1 VRRSLSSLANHAP
14 LFISSIK
21 ESDLPMLLK
30 KFSRCALRVLLFPVF
45 MILLSSELWPQ
56 QTARQTAQG
65 MKAADGME
73 VTLWAAE
80 PDLVNPSNIDIDARG
95 RVWVLEG
102 VNYRRTLPGGSFGKD
117 YRPAGDRIVILE
129 DTDNDGKSDKTK
141 VFAQDLSLRTPL
153 GIAVLGDRVI
163 VSQSPDIIVFT
174 KDEQDNILKKEILL
188 TGWRGVDHDHGLHA
202 VTFGPDGRY
211 YFNSGDQGFDVTDKS
226 GKRFVSSRQG
236 PYYAGTALRMN
247 ADGTDFTVL
256 GHNFRN
262 PYELAVDSFGNI
274 WQTDNDDDGNAWVR
288 LNYVL
293 EGGNFGYWGPRG
305 QSWRVDRGTHFHSEL
320 PGVVPNIRRLGA
332 GAPCGLIVYE
342 GKLLS
347 AKYRGHLLHAE
358 AGARTINSYLLQPEG
373 AGYTAKVE
381 ATVASSDPWFRPSD
395 VCVAPDGAV
404 FISDWYD
411 PGVGGHRVVDLKR
424 GRIYRLAPAGNKPQK
439 VAVDLTTPEGVAEA
453 FASPAQSVRYL
464 AYTTLKQQGDKA
476 LPALQSLY
484 QSNDPIMKARALW
497 LLGGIS
503 GEGEAAV
510 RAALDHIDSN
520 FRMLAWRVLQRYGAD
535 LSEALKLLI
544 KDRSPQVRREVAV
557 ALEHFPAETSLEALA
572 ALCRK
577 YDGKDRWML
586 EALGIGARG
595 KENALYARLLDMF
608 PSNWNSRFGNLL
620 WELRPSDAVPKLI
633 ALLKDGNLTVQ
644 ERSEVLDALAA
655 QAKPEAALAVAEF
668 VQAADQPQELVE
680 KSFARLAQQLYS
692 EWTEIRSNPVV
703 LSAVKKGFQTPAL
716 QSQALELA
724 GDLEDPSL
732 GADLLAIAK
741 SETSPEEVRVQSVTA
756 LGRTKNDAY
765 LADLEPMV
773 HSGDVK
779 LRVAAVRAVGNL
791 KPKNLEPQMK
801 KLLLSEAPNEVRTEA
816 VRILGRSDS
825 GCGILLNLEQAG
837 QLPSE
842 LRNVASSVTTGST
855 SASIRS
861 RAKRLLPP
869 IVSKNRKPLPPIRE
883 LLAREGDAVRG
894 KKLFNAV
901 AGPKCSSCHSLDESK
916 KTLGPNLAQIGDKL
930 GKEALIDSI
939 LNPSAGIAPEYY
951 VWRLQTKTEGIV
963 VGIIAEDT
971 PQRVTVLTDATTDLR
986 FKPSDI
992 VSRKRSRLS
1001 LMPEDLLNTMTEQQM
1016 VDLVEFLGTL
1026 KKQSRSASR

>member
-1 VRRSLSSLANHAP
+1 MRPEKLSCCV
-14 LFISSIK
+14 F
-21 ESDLPMLLK
+21 
-30 KFSRCALRVLLFPVF
+30 VLTAYVAFF
-45 MILLSSELWPQ
+45 GTALWPQ
-56 QTARQTAQG
+56 QIPRQTTQG
-65 MKAADGME
+65 LKAADGME
-73 VTLWAAE
+73 VTLWASE
-80 PDLVNPSNIDIDARG
+80 PDIFNPTNIDIDARG

-117 YRPAGDRIVILE
+117 DRPAGDRIVILE
-129 DTDNDGKSDKTK
+129 DSDGDGRSDKTK
-141 VFAQDLSLRTPL
+141 VFAQNLSLRTPL

-163 VSQSPDIIVFT
+163 VSQSPDVIVFT
-174 KDEQDNILKKEILL
+174 KDAQDNIVKKEVLL

-226 GKRFVSSRQG
+226 GKRFFSSRQG

-247 ADGTDFTVL
+247 PDGTDFTVL

-305 QSWRVDRGTHFHSEL
+305 QRWQVDHGSHFHSEL

-342 GKLLS
+342 GKLLP

-358 AGARTINSYLLQPEG
+358 AGGRTINSYLLQPEG
-373 AGYTAKVE
+373 AGYSAKVE
-381 ATVASSDPWFRPSD
+381 ATVASADPWFRPTD

-439 VAVDLTTPEGVAEA
+439 VVVDVSTPTGVAEA

-464 AYTTLKQQGDKA
+464 GYTALKQQGDKA
-476 LPALQSLY
+476 LPVLQSIY
-484 QSNDPIMKARALW
+484 KSDDPILKARALW
-497 LLGGIS
+497 LLGGIP

-510 RAALDHIDSN
+510 RAALESIDSN
-520 FRMLAWRVLQRYGAD
+520 FRMLAWRVLRRYGAD
-535 LSEALKLLI
+535 LTEPLNLMT

-557 ALEHFPAETSLEALA
+557 ALEQWPADRAIEALA
-572 ALCRK
+572 AFCRR

-595 KENALYARLLDMF
+595 KENALYARLLENF
-608 PSNWNSRFGNLL
+608 TVKWSSRFGQLL
-620 WELRPSDAVPKLI
+620 WEFRPSDALPSLI
-633 ALLKDGNLTVQ
+633 TLLKDDSLSVP
-644 ERSEVLDALAA
+644 ERIEVLDALSA

-668 VQAADQPQELVE
+668 FQATGQPQELVE
-680 KSFARLAQQLYS
+680 KSFARLSQQLYS
-692 EWTEIRSNPVV
+692 EWTEMRTNPVV
-703 LSAVKKGFQTPAL
+703 LSAVKKGLQTPAL
-716 QSQALELA
+716 QAQALELA
-724 GDLEDPSL
+724 GDLEDRGL
-732 GADLLAIAK
+732 GPDLLSLAK
-741 SETSPEEVRVQSVTA
+741 MEANPEAVRVQAIAA
-756 LGRTKNDAY
+756 LGRTKDEAY
-765 LADLEPMV
+765 LAELEPMV
-773 HSGDVK
+773 QNGDVK
-779 LRVAAVRAVGNL
+779 LRVAAVRAIGSL
-791 KPKNLEPQMK
+791 KPKNLEPQLK
-801 KLLLSEAPNEVRTEA
+801 KLLMSQAPNEVRTEA
-816 VRILGRSDS
+816 VRLLGRGDS
-825 GCGILLNLEQAG
+825 GCTILLDLEQSG

-842 LRNVASSVTTGST
+842 LRNVASAVTN
-855 SASIRS
+855 ASPSPAILS

-869 IVSKNRKPLPPIRE
+869 VVSKNRKPLPPVRE
-883 LLAREGDAVRG
+883 LLWREGDAERG
-894 KKLFNAV
+894 KKLFSAV
-901 AGPKCSSCHSLDESK
+901 AGPKCGSCHSLDERK
-916 KTLGPNLAQIGDKL
+916 KSLGPNLSEIGDKL
-930 GKEALIDSI
+930 GKEALLDSI

-951 VWRLQTKTEGIV
+951 VWRLQAKTEGIV
-963 VGIIAEDT
+963 VGIVTEDT

-986 FKPSDI
+986 FKPSEI
-992 VSRKRSRLS
+992 LSRQRSRLS
-1001 LMPEDLLNTMTEQQM
+1001 LMPEDLANTMTEQQM
-1016 VDLVEFLGTL
+1016 VDVLAFLTTL
-1026 KKQSRSASR
+1026 KKDAKSASR

>member
-1 VRRSLSSLANHAP
+1 MPVAQL
-14 LFISSIK
+14 SIK
-21 ESDLPMLLK
+21 ESNFFMRPK
-30 KFSRCALRVLLFPVF
+30 KLSHFVFVLAANLAFC
-45 MILLSSELWPQ
+45 SATLWPQ
-56 QTARQTAQG
+56 QTPRQTTQG
-65 MKAADGME
+65 LKAADGME
-73 VTLWAAE
+73 VNLWASE
-80 PDLVNPSNIDIDARG
+80 PDIVNPTNIDIDARG

-117 YRPAGDRIVILE
+117 DRPAGDRIVILE
-129 DTDNDGKSDKTK
+129 DTDGDGKSDKTK

-163 VSQSPDIIVFT
+163 VSQSPDLIVFT
-174 KDEQDNILKKEILL
+174 KDAQDNIVKKEVLL

-247 ADGTDFTVL
+247 PDGTDFTVL

-305 QSWRVDRGTHFHSEL
+305 QRWQVDHGSHFHSEL

-342 GKLLS
+342 GKLLP

-358 AGARTINSYLLQPEG
+358 AGTRTINSYLLQPEG
-373 AGYTAKVE
+373 AGYSAKVE
-381 ATVASSDPWFRPSD
+381 ATVASADPWFRPTD

-439 VAVDLTTPEGVAEA
+439 IAVDVSTPAGVAEA

-464 AYTTLKQQGDKA
+464 AYTGLKQQGDKA
-476 LPALQSLY
+476 LPVLQSIY
-484 QSNDPIMKARALW
+484 KSDDPILKARALW
-497 LLGGIS
+497 LLGGIP

-510 RAALDHIDSN
+510 RAALESIDSN
-520 FRMLAWRVLQRYGAD
+520 FRTLAWRILRRYGAD
-535 LSEALKLLI
+535 LNEPLNLMV

-557 ALEHFPAETSLEALA
+557 ALEQWPADRAVEALA
-572 ALCRK
+572 AFCRR

-595 KENALYARLLDMF
+595 KENALYARLLDNF
-608 PSNWNSRFGNLL
+608 TVKWSSRFGQLL
-620 WELRPSDAVPKLI
+620 WEFRPSDALPSLVT
-633 ALLKDGNLTVQ
+633 LLKDDSLSIP
-644 ERSEVLDALAA
+644 ERVEVLDALSA

-668 VQAADQPQELVE
+668 SQATGQPQELVE
-680 KSFARLAQQLYS
+680 KSFARLSHQLYS
-692 EWTEIRSNPVV
+692 EWIEMRSNPVV
-703 LSAVKKGFQTPAL
+703 LSAVRKGLQTPAL
-716 QSQALELA
+716 QAQALELA
-724 GDLEDPSL
+724 GDLEAATL
-732 GADLLAIAK
+732 GPDLLTLAK
-741 SETSPEEVRVQSVTA
+741 SEASLEAVRIGAITA
-756 LGRTKNDAY
+756 LGRTKDEAY
-765 LADLEPMV
+765 LTELEPMV
-773 HSGDVK
+773 QNGDVK
-779 LRVAAVRAVGNL
+779 LRVAVVRAIGSL
-791 KPKNLEPQMK
+791 KLKNLEPQMK
-801 KLLLSEAPNEVRTEA
+801 KLLMSQAPNEVRTEA
-816 VRILGRSDS
+816 VRILGRADS
-825 GCGILLNLEQAG
+825 GCTILLDLEQSG

-842 LRNVASSVTTGST
+842 LRNVASSVTNA
-855 SASIRS
+855 SASAGIRD
-861 RAKRLLPP
+861 RAKRILPP
-869 IVSKNRKPLPPIRE
+869 VVSKNRKPLPPVRE
-883 LLAREGDAVRG
+883 LLAREGDAERG
-894 KKLFNAV
+894 KKLFSAV
-901 AGPKCSSCHSLDESK
+901 AGPKCGSCHSLDESK
-916 KTLGPNLAQIGDKL
+916 KSLGPNLSEIGDKL
-930 GKEALIDSI
+930 SREGLLDSI

-963 VGIIAEDT
+963 VGIVAEDT

-992 VSRKRSRLS
+992 VSRQRSRLS
-1001 LMPEDLLNTMTEQQM
+1001 LMPEDLANTMTEQQM
-1016 VDLVEFLGTL
+1016 VDVLAFLATL
-1026 KKQSRSASR
+1026 KKEAKSASR

>member
-1 VRRSLSSLANHAP
+1 MRPRKSSGFALTALALLVYLIPFNSSLWSQQAP
-14 LFISSIK
+14 K
-21 ESDLPMLLK
+21 
-30 KFSRCALRVLLFPVF
+30 
-45 MILLSSELWPQ
+45 
-56 QTARQTAQG
+56 QTTQG
-65 MKAADGME
+65 LKAADGME

-80 PDLVNPSNIDIDARG
+80 PDIVNPTNIDIDARG

-102 VNYRRTLPGGSFGKD
+102 VNYRRTLPGVNGKD
-117 YRPAGDRIVILE
+117 YRLAGDRIVILE
-129 DTDNDGKSDKTK
+129 DTDGDGKSDKTK

-174 KDEQDNILKKEILL
+174 KDAQDNIVKKEILL

-262 PYELAVDSFGNI
+262 PYELTVDSFGNI

-293 EGGNFGYWGPRG
+293 EGGNFGYWGPRA
-305 QSWRVDRGTHFHSEL
+305 QRWQVDHGSHFHSER

-342 GKLLS
+342 GKLLP

-373 AGYTAKVE
+373 AGYNAKVE
-381 ATVASSDPWFRPSD
+381 ATVASADPWFRPSD

-411 PGVGGHRVVDLKR
+411 PGVGGHQVVDLKR

-439 VAVDLTTPEGVAEA
+439 MTVDVTTPAGVADA

-464 AYTTLKQQGDKA
+464 AYTALKEQGDKA
-476 LPALQSLY
+476 LPVLQSIY
-484 QSNDPIMKARALW
+484 KTNDPILKARALW
-497 LLGGIS
+497 LLGGIP
-503 GEGEAAV
+503 GEGQAAV
-510 RAALDHIDSN
+510 HAALEHIDSN
-520 FRMLAWRVLQRYGAD
+520 FRTLAWRILRRYDAD
-535 LSEALKLLI
+535 LTEPLKLMA
-544 KDRSPQVRREVAV
+544 KDPSPQVRREVAV
-557 ALEHFPAETSLEALA
+557 ALEQWPAERAVEALA

-595 KENALYARLLDMF
+595 KENALYNRLLDNF
-608 PSNWNSRFGNLL
+608 TVKWSSRFGQLL
-620 WELRPSDAVPKLI
+620 WEFRPSDALPKLI
-633 ALLKDGNLTVQ
+633 ALLKDDSLSIE
-644 ERSEVLDALAA
+644 ERTEVLDALAA
-655 QAKPEAALAVAEF
+655 QPKPEAALAVAEF
-668 VQAADQPQELVE
+668 FQAADQPRELTE
-680 KSFARLAQQLYS
+680 KSFARLSQQLYS
-692 EWTEIRSNPVV
+692 EWTEMRGNPVV
-703 LSAVKKGFQTPAL
+703 LSAVRKAFQLAAL
-716 QSQALELA
+716 QAQALELA
-724 GDLEDPSL
+724 GDFEDPSL
-732 GADLLAIAK
+732 GADLLALAR
-741 SETSPEEVRVQSVTA
+741 SEANPEAVRVQAITA
-756 LGRTKNDAY
+756 LGRTKNEAY
-765 LADLEPMV
+765 LSDLEPMV
-773 HSGDVK
+773 QSGDVK
-779 LRVAAVRAVGNL
+779 LRVATVRAIGSL

-801 KLLLSEAPNEVRTEA
+801 KLLLSQAPNEVRTEA
-816 VRILGRSDS
+816 VRILGRTDS
-825 GCGILLNLEQAG
+825 GCAVLLDLEQSG
-837 QLPSE
+837 ELPSE
-842 LRNVASSVTTGST
+842 LRNVASGVTNT
-855 SASIRS
+855 SPSAAIRA

-869 IVSKNRKPLPPIRE
+869 VVSKNRKPLPPIRE
-883 LLAREGDAVRG
+883 LLAREGDAERG
-894 KKLFNAV
+894 KKLFAAT
-901 AGPKCSSCHSLDESK
+901 AGPKCSSCHSLDDSK
-916 KTLGPNLAQIGDKL
+916 KSLGPNLSQIGDKL
-930 GKEALIDSI
+930 GKEALLDSM

-963 VGIIAEDT
+963 VGIVIEDT
-971 PQRVTVLTDATTDLR
+971 AQRVTVLTDATTDLR

-992 VSRKRSRLS
+992 VSRKRSHLS
-1001 LMPEDLLNTMTEQQM
+1001 LMPEDLANTMTEQQM
-1016 VDLVEFLGTL
+1016 VDVLAFLTTL
-1026 KKQSRSASR
+1026 RKETKSASK

>member
-1 VRRSLSSLANHAP
+1 MLSISLNKEFNLSMRPRKSSGFALTALALLVCLIP
-14 LFISSIK
+14 LNS
-21 ESDLPMLLK
+21 LLW
-30 KFSRCALRVLLFPVF
+30 S
-45 MILLSSELWPQ
+45 Q
-56 QTARQTAQG
+56 QTPRQTTQG
-65 MKAADGME
+65 LKAADGLE

-80 PDLVNPSNIDIDARG
+80 PDIVNPTNIDIDARG

-102 VNYRRTLPGGSFGKD
+102 VNYRRTLPGVNGKD
-117 YRPAGDRIVILE
+117 YRLAGDRIVILE
-129 DTDNDGKSDKTK
+129 DTDGDGKSDKTK

-163 VSQSPDIIVFT
+163 VSQSPDILVFT
-174 KDEQDNILKKEILL
+174 KDAQDNIVKKEVLL

-293 EGGNFGYWGPRG
+293 EGGNFGYWGPRA
-305 QSWRVDRGTHFHSEL
+305 QRWQVDHGSHFHSEL
-320 PGVVPNIRRLGA
+320 PGVVPNIQRLGA

-342 GKLLS
+342 GKLLP

-373 AGYTAKVE
+373 AGYAAKVE
-381 ATVASSDPWFRPSD
+381 ATVASADPWFRPSD

-439 VAVDLTTPEGVAEA
+439 IVVDVATPAGVAEA

-464 AYTTLKQQGDKA
+464 AYTALKEQGDRA
-476 LPALQSLY
+476 LPLLQSMY
-484 QSNDPIMKARALW
+484 KTNDPILKARALW
-497 LLGGIS
+497 ILGGIP
-503 GEGEAAV
+503 GEGQAAV
-510 RAALDHIDSN
+510 RAALEDIDSN
-520 FRMLAWRVLQRYGAD
+520 FRTLAWRILRRYGID
-535 LSEALKLLI
+535 LTEPLKLMA
-544 KDRSPQVRREVAV
+544 KDPSPQVRREVAV
-557 ALEHFPAETSLEALA
+557 ALEQWPAERAVEALA
-572 ALCRK
+572 ALSRK

-595 KENALYARLLDMF
+595 KENALYARLLDNF
-608 PSNWNSRFGNLL
+608 TVKWSSRFGQLL
-620 WELRPSDAVPKLI
+620 WEFRPSDALPKLI
-633 ALLKDGNLTVQ
+633 ALLKDDSLSVE
-644 ERSEVLDALAA
+644 ERTEVLDALAA

-668 VQAADQPQELVE
+668 FQAADQPRELTE
-680 KSFARLAQQLYS
+680 KSFACLSQQLYS
-692 EWTEIRSNPVV
+692 EWTEMRGNPVV
-703 LSAVKKGFQTPAL
+703 LSAVRKGMQTPTL
-716 QSQALELA
+716 QAQALELA
-724 GDLEDPSL
+724 GDFEDPSL
-732 GADLLAIAK
+732 GADLLALAK
-741 SETSPEEVRVQSVTA
+741 SEANPESVRVQAIAA
-756 LGRTKNDAY
+756 LGRTKQEAY
-765 LADLEPMV
+765 LSDLEPMIQ
-773 HSGDVK
+773 SGDVK
-779 LRVAAVRAVGNL
+779 LRVAAVRAVGSIRA
-791 KPKNLEPQMK
+791 KNLEPQMK
-801 KLLLSEAPNEVRTEA
+801 KLLLSQAPNEVRTEA
-816 VRILGRSDS
+816 VRILGRTDS
-825 GCGILLNLEQAG
+825 GCAVLLDLEQSG
-837 QLPSE
+837 ELPSE
-842 LRNVASSVTTGST
+842 LRNVASGVTNSSP
-855 SASIRS
+855 SAAILA

-869 IVSKNRKPLPPIRE
+869 VVSKNRKPLPPVRE
-883 LLAREGDAVRG
+883 LLWREGDAERG
-894 KKLFNAV
+894 RKLFSAV
-901 AGPKCSSCHSLDESK
+901 TGPKCGSCHSLDESK
-916 KTLGPNLAQIGDKL
+916 KSLGPNLSQIGDKL
-930 GKEALIDSI
+930 GKDALLDSI

-963 VGIIAEDT
+963 VGIITEDT
-971 PQRVTVLTDATTDLR
+971 AQRVTVLTDATTDLR

-992 VSRKRSRLS
+992 VSRKRSHLS
-1001 LMPEDLLNTMTEQQM
+1001 LMPEDLANTMTEQQM
-1016 VDLVEFLGTL
+1016 VDVLAFLTTL
-1026 KKQSRSASR
+1026 KKETKSASK

>member
-1 VRRSLSSLANHAP
+1 MRPKKSSCLALTA
-14 LFISSIK
+14 
-21 ESDLPMLLK
+21 
-30 KFSRCALRVLLFPVF
+30 RAFPVYL
-45 MILLSSELWPQ
+45 ILFSSTLWPQ
-56 QTARQTAQG
+56 QTPRQTTQG
-65 MKAADGME
+65 LKAADGME

-80 PDLVNPSNIDIDARG
+80 PDIVNPTNIDIDARG

-102 VNYRRTLPGGSFGKD
+102 VNYRRTLPGMIGKD
-117 YRPAGDRIVILE
+117 DRPAGDRIVILE
-129 DTDNDGKSDKTK
+129 DTDGDGKSDKTK

-153 GIAVLGDRVI
+153 GIAVLGDRVM
-163 VSQSPDIIVFT
+163 VSQSPDLVVFT
-174 KDEQDNILKKEILL
+174 KDAQDNIVKKEVLL
-188 TGWRGVDHDHGLHA
+188 TGWRGIDHDHGLHA

-211 YFNSGDQGFDVTDKS
+211 YFNSGDQGFDVTDKG

-305 QSWRVDRGTHFHSEL
+305 LSWRVDHGSHFHSEL

-342 GKLLS
+342 GKLLP

-358 AGARTINSYLLQPEG
+358 AGGRTINSYLLQPEA
-373 AGYTAKVE
+373 AGYSARVE
-381 ATVASSDPWFRPSD
+381 ATVASTDPWFRPSD

-424 GRIYRLAPAGNKPQK
+424 GRIYRLAPTGNKPQK
-439 VAVDLTTPEGVAEA
+439 VAVDVITPAGVAEA

-464 AYTTLKQQGDKA
+464 AYTALKQQGDKT
-476 LPALQSLY
+476 LPTLQSLY
-484 QSNDPIMKARALW
+484 KSKDPILKARALW
-497 LLGGIS
+497 LLGGVP

-510 RAALDHIDSN
+510 RAALEDIDSN
-520 FRMLAWRVLQRYGAD
+520 FRMLAFRILRRYGAD
-535 LSEALKLLI
+535 LREPVKLLA
-544 KDRSPQVRREVAV
+544 KDPSPQVRREVAV
-557 ALEHFPAETSLEALA
+557 ALEQWPAERSVEALA

-595 KENALYARLLDMF
+595 KENALYARLLDSF
-608 PSNWNSRFGNLL
+608 TVKWSSRFGQLL
-620 WELRPSDAVPKLI
+620 WELRPSDALPSLI
-633 ALLKDGNLTVQ
+633 GLLKDDSLSVD
-644 ERSEVLDALAA
+644 ERAEVLDALSA

-668 VQAADQPQELVE
+668 VQAADQPQGLVE
-680 KSFARLAQQLYS
+680 KAFTRLVQQLYS
-692 EWTEIRSNPVV
+692 EWIEMRSNPVV
-703 LSAVKKGFQTPAL
+703 LSAVRKGFHTPAL
-716 QSQALELA
+716 QAQAVELA
-724 GDLEDPSL
+724 GDMEDRSL
-732 GADLLAIAK
+732 GEDLLALAK
-741 SETSPEEVRVQSVTA
+741 SETSLEAVRVQAIGA
-756 LGRTKNDAY
+756 LGRTKNEAY
-765 LADLEPMV
+765 LAELEPMV
-773 HSGDVK
+773 QSGDVK
-779 LRVAAVRAVGNL
+779 LRVAAVRAIGSL
-791 KPKNLEPQMK
+791 KAKNLEPQMK
-801 KLLLSEAPNEVRTEA
+801 KLLLSQAPNEVRTEA
-816 VRILGRSDS
+816 VRILGRADS
-825 GCGILLNLEQAG
+825 GCSILLELEQAG

-842 LRNVASSVTTGST
+842 LRNVASSVTNASP
-855 SASIRS
+855 SAAIRS

-869 IVSKNRKPLPPIRE
+869 LVSKNRKPLSPIRE
-883 LLAREGDAVRG
+883 LLAREGDAERG
-894 KKLFNAV
+894 KKLFSAV

-916 KTLGPNLAQIGDKL
+916 KALGPNLAQIGDKL
-930 GKEALIDSI
+930 GKEALLDSI

-963 VGIIAEDT
+963 VGIVAEDT

-992 VSRKRSRLS
+992 VSRQRSRLS
-1001 LMPEDLLNTMTEQQM
+1001 LMPEDLANTMTEQQM
-1016 VDLVEFLGTL
+1016 VDVLAFLGTL
-1026 KKQSRSASR
+1026 KKETRSASK

>member
-1 VRRSLSSLANHAP
+1 MLPRKSPCLALATLAFAVYLV
-14 LFISSIK
+14 LFS
-21 ESDLPMLLK
+21 P
-30 KFSRCALRVLLFPVF
+30 A
-45 MILLSSELWPQ
+45 LWPQ
-56 QTARQTAQG
+56 QTARQTTQG
-65 MKAADGME
+65 LKAADGME

-80 PDLVNPSNIDIDARG
+80 PDIVNPTNIDIDARG

-102 VNYRRTLPGGSFGKD
+102 VNYRRTLPGMIGKD
-117 YRPAGDRIVILE
+117 DRPAGDRIVILE
-129 DTDNDGKSDKTK
+129 DTDGDGKSDKTK

-153 GIAVLGDRVI
+153 GIAVLGDRVF
-163 VSQSPDIIVFT
+163 VSQSPDLIVFT
-174 KDEQDNILKKEILL
+174 KDEQDNILKKEVLL
-188 TGWRGVDHDHGLHA
+188 TGWRGIDHDHGLHA

-211 YFNSGDQGFDVTDKS
+211 YFNSGDPGFDVTDKS

-305 QSWRVDRGTHFHSEL
+305 QSWRVDHGSHFHSEL

-342 GKLLS
+342 GKLLP

-358 AGARTINSYLLQPEG
+358 AGGRTINSYLLQPEG
-373 AGYTAKVE
+373 AGYAARVE
-381 ATVASSDPWFRPSD
+381 ATVASADPWFRPSD

-439 VAVDLTTPEGVAEA
+439 VAVDVTTPAGVAEA

-464 AYTTLKQQGDKA
+464 AYTALKQEGDKA
-476 LPALQSLY
+476 LATLQSLY
-484 QSNDPIMKARALW
+484 KSNDPILKARALW
-497 LLGGIS
+497 LLGGIA
-503 GEGEAAV
+503 GEGETAV
-510 RAALDHIDSN
+510 RAALKDIDSN
-520 FRMLAWRVLQRYGAD
+520 FRMLAFRILRRYGAD
-535 LSEALKLLI
+535 LSEPLKLLA
-544 KDRSPQVRREVAV
+544 KDPSPQVRREVAV
-557 ALEHFPAETSLEALA
+557 ALEHFPAERSVEVLA

-586 EALGIGARG
+586 EAVGIGARG
-595 KENALYARLLDMF
+595 KENPLYARLLDTF
-608 PSNWNSRFGNLL
+608 TVKWSSRFGQLL
-620 WELRPSDAVPKLI
+620 WELRPSDALPSLI
-633 ALLKDGNLTVQ
+633 ALLRDDSLSVD
-644 ERSEVLDALAA
+644 ERAEVLDALSA

-680 KSFARLAQQLYS
+680 RSFARLAQQLYS
-692 EWTEIRSNPVV
+692 EWIEMRSNPVV
-703 LSAVKKGFQTPAL
+703 LSAVRKGFQTPAL
-716 QSQALELA
+716 QAQALELA

-732 GADLLAIAK
+732 GADLLAVAK
-741 SETSPEEVRVQSVTA
+741 SEASPEAARVQAIAA
-756 LGRTKNDAY
+756 LGRTKNETY
-765 LADLEPMV
+765 LAELEPMV
-773 HSGDVK
+773 QSGDVK
-779 LRVAAVRAVGNL
+779 LRVAAVRAIGSL
-791 KPKNLEPQMK
+791 KAKNLESQMR
-801 KLLLSEAPNEVRTEA
+801 KLLLTQAPNEVRTEA
-816 VRILGRSDS
+816 VRILGRADS
-825 GCGILLNLEQAG
+825 GCAILLDLEQAG
-837 QLPSE
+837 QRPSE
-842 LRNVASSVTTGST
+842 LRNVASGVTNASP
-855 SASIRS
+855 SAAIRG

-869 IVSKNRKPLPPIRE
+869 VVSKNRKPLPPIRE
-883 LLAREGDAVRG
+883 LLAREGDVERG

-916 KTLGPNLAQIGDKL
+916 KSLGPNLAQIGDKL
-930 GKEALIDSI
+930 GKEALFDSI

-963 VGIIAEDT
+963 VGIVAEDT
-971 PQRVTVLTDATTDLR
+971 AQRVTVLTDATTDLR
-986 FKPSDI
+986 FKPSEV
-992 VSRKRSRLS
+992 VSRQRSRLS
-1001 LMPEDLLNTMTEQQM
+1001 LMPEDLVNTMTEQQM
-1016 VDLVEFLGTL
+1016 VDLLAFLGTL
-1026 KKQSRSASR
+1026 KKETKSASR